1 MATQPSPSLQDALLA
16 QLPASPD
23 AYPQKLDLVRDAA
36 LVIRFDAAAYRAAS
50 FLDDRILGPATSGT
64 WLPFDRV
71 AAAARAARAA
81 CPVHFIFHTG
91 HVGSTLV
98 SRLLDESEAVLSLRE
113 PLPLRT
119 LAEAHDALGR
129 SDALL
134 SDAQFDLALGV
145 FMKLW
150 SRGYAATRSVVVKAT
165 SSAGRIAATLLGR
178 GEGSRAIYLNLG
190 AEPYLATLL
199 AGQNSPIDLRGHGPE
214 RIRRLQAW
222 LTEPVGPLHAM
233 SIGELA
239 AMSWLAESRSQH
251 EAVARFPDRAIAL
264 DFDAFLADVPEGMAR
279 ILGLFGLPAD
289 ARYLSAVG
297 RSPVLTRYSK
307 APEYGYTP
315 EVRAEILRESRRD
328 HREEIRRGLAW
339 LERLAR
345 TSAAVAEVLARFE
358 ARSSTTS
365 G

>member
-1 MATQPSPSLQDALLA
+1 MATEPSPSLQDALLA

-23 AYPQKLDLVRDAA
+23 AYPQKLDFVRDAA
-36 LVIRFDAAAYRAAS
+36 LVIRFDASAYRAAS
-50 FLDDRILGPATSGT
+50 FLDDRILGPATEGA
-64 WLPFDRV
+64 WIPFGRV
-71 AAAARAARAA
+71 VEAARAATTPR
-81 CPVHFIFHTG
+81 PVHFIFHTG

-98 SRLLDESEAVLSLRE
+98 SRLLDETGIVLSLRE

-119 LAEAHDALGR
+119 LADAHDALGR
-129 SDALL
+129 PDSLL
-134 SDAQFDLALGV
+134 SDARFDLALGA
-145 FMKLW
+145 FITLW
-150 SRGYAATRSVVVKAT
+150 SRGYSATRGVVVKAT
-165 SSAGRIAATLLGR
+165 SSAGRIAAALLGR
-178 GEGSRAIYLNLG
+178 SEGSRAVYLNLG

-214 RIRRLQAW
+214 RIRRLQTW
-222 LTEPVGPLHAM
+222 LTEPLGPLHAM

-239 AMSWLAESRSQH
+239 AMSWLAESRIQR
-251 EAVARFPDRAIAL
+251 EALARFPERVVAL
-264 DFDAFLADVPEGMAR
+264 DFDAFLEGVPEGMAR

-289 ARYLSAVG
+289 LRYLSAIG
-297 RSPVLTRYSK
+297 RSPVLARSSK

-345 TSAAVAEVLARFE
+345 TSAAVAEVLSPPQP
-358 ARSSTTS
+358 RSSTTS